1 MNKSRNKG
9 DLSSRTISHI
19 KLKSNEIIPEKT
31 ILTRNK
37 PIAFTTLS
45 QPSIDKYLTQNLPY
59 RKRDEHKK
67 RNVFMTSLQR
77 VIKLRESN
85 RHYDRFCSLSDLAG
99 KPRIKS
105 SFGSRKTNSI
115 VPKVYSPSSIYPSTI
130 STNYPSTVIHHKKYK
145 TLISSPRK
153 SLIEP
158 YEGYGNKRRKT
169 ILMISTKIP
178 EYHKGADLN
187 ESGERLY
194 SNLIKQMKD
203 KNLEEE
209 MKERKKRTEKTNKF
223 IADSFKSLNVKV
235 KKGIMY
241 AMNTLTHDIESEF
254 GKDPNL
260 IDEKKFSEKFR
271 YGLKLCTVDTEPQE
285 NKNVKPR
292 FNFDSFRANYNLRK
306 EVKRR
311 VTVIQ
316 IDEYTKRKRKI
327 LEKWKRSII
336 SAAIHFKRLGLSLE
350 DFREIHGT
358 SMVGPYEHEKSLLFF
373 QAIKDGNFQMFKELI
388 KKNKYLLHDFDH
400 FHQTTLHWM
409 AKRNRYQMISIAVK
423 NGVSVNA
430 EDFAGRTPLY
440 IASLMNNVESVMI
453 LLYELANPFY
463 KDRDGKT
470 AMDVAT
476 NNTIINIFKRTTLL
490 YFFHSMGKIK
500 KCIENVRR
508 GLLFLYEEEL
518 KLNFS
523 KEKFLRE

>member
-1 MNKSRNKG
+1 MKKSRIRNNCH
-9 DLSSRTISHI
+9 SRTISKI
-19 KLKSNEIIPEKT
+19 KLQSNEIIPEKHN
-31 ILTRNK
+31 LTRNK
-37 PIAFTTLS
+37 PISFSTLS
-45 QPSIDKYLTQNLPY
+45 QPSIDKYLTQTLPY
-59 RKRDEHKK
+59 RKRDEHKQ
-67 RNVFMTSLQR
+67 RNVFMTSLNR

-85 RHYDRFCSLSDLAG
+85 HHYDKFCSLSEIAG

-105 SFGSRKTNSI
+105 SIGSRKANSI
-115 VPKVYSPSSIYPSTI
+115 IPKVYSPSSIYPSTI
-130 STNYPSTVIHHKKYK
+130 STNYPSTVIHHRKYK

-153 SLIEP
+153 SIIEP

-178 EYHKGADLN
+178 EYHKGRDLN
-187 ESGERLY
+187 ESAERLY
-194 SNLIKQMKD
+194 SNLIKEMKD
-203 KNLEEE
+203 KKIEEE
-209 MKERKKRTEKTNKF
+209 KKEKKKRTEKTNKF

-235 KKGIMY
+235 KKGLMY
-241 AMNTLTHDIESEF
+241 AINTLAHDIESEF
-254 GKDPNL
+254 GKEPTL
-260 IDEKKFSEKFR
+260 IDNKKFPEKFR
-271 YGLKLCTVDTEPQE
+271 YGLKLCTIDTEPKD
-285 NKNVKPR
+285 NKNVQPR
-292 FNFDSFRANYNLRK
+292 FNFNSFRANYNLRK

-311 VTVIQ
+311 VTIIQ
-316 IDEYTKRKRKI
+316 MDEYNKRKRKI

-358 SMVGPYEHEKSLLFF
+358 TMVGPYEHEKSLLFF
-373 QAIKDGNFQMFKELI
+373 QAIKDGNFKLFKDLI

-463 KDRDGKT
+463 KDKNGKT

-476 NNTIINIFKRTTLL
+476 DNTIIYIFKRTTLL

-518 KLNFS
+518 RINFS